1 MNTKRAMSAT
11 LNGSAGRQDTSVN
24 SNPRFYSSREKDL
37 QSEERQIE
45 GSQNIMEVPKKNK
58 CMLVTN
64 FLAYRAKTSIS

>member
-1 MNTKRAMSAT
+1 MSAT
-11 LNGSAGRQDTSVN
+11 LNGPAGRQDTSVN

-58 CMLVTN
+58 CMLVGN
-64 FLAYRAKTSIS
+64 FFAYRAKTSIS